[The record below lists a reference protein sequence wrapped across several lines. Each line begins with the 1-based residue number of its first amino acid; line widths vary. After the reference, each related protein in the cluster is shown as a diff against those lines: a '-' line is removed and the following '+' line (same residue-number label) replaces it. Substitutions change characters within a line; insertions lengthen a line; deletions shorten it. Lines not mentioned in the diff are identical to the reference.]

1 MKTFQTYSITGLV
14 PIPVN
19 YFFVFTPLKG
29 LSHEMDCFLM
39 TYRIWLENM
48 LDPDPH

>member
-14 PIPVN
+14 PKPVN

-29 LSHEMDCFLM
+29 LSHEMDLAFDDI
-39 TYRIWLENM
+39 YG
-48 LDPDPH
+48 